1 MNNQRQDQTRHVS
14 VAFRTPS
21 EKFQSVAV
29 DGESGP
35 PLDQFG
41 QLVQRAEHQISDAA
55 APPALD
61 VMMVPPAM
69 PHLVPRLPFMEPHR
83 LDQSEFLEHGQIPI
97 HGDEIRRAMRLLQ
110 AFVHLRRGDRQG
122 ALPKNLQDR
131 HPGLG
136 ELLAARFQTLKHR
149 IAHSRSRQR
158 IVASDLHLPRS
169 AGVVNAVFLSGLT
182 HLATAA
188 EPVLRSAAVLID
200 THTHLDD
207 ARYDTDREAVL
218 TRAREAGV
226 NALVTI
232 GCDLAT
238 SRAAVVLAERYP
250 FVYAAIGVHPHEVK
264 HIGDGW
270 YDELRRLAQHPKIVA
285 YGEIGLDYHYNH
297 SAPKEQRHR
306 FREQIG
312 LARELKLPLVIH
324 TREAQADTI
333 AILREERASEVG
345 GVFHCFSGDAWLA
358 KDALDLGFYLSF
370 SGIITFQ
377 NATMLRDIAKTVPP
391 DRLLIET
398 DCPYLTPVPYRGK
411 RNEPAYV
418 ALVAKTLAEVR
429 TPSET
434 AEDIGRI
441 TAENA
446 RRLFRIS

>member
-1 MNNQRQDQTRHVS
+1 M
-14 VAFRTPS
+14 
-21 EKFQSVAV
+21 
-29 DGESGP
+29 
-35 PLDQFG
+35 
-41 QLVQRAEHQISDAA
+41 
-55 APPALD
+55 
-61 VMMVPPAM
+61 
-69 PHLVPRLPFMEPHR
+69 
-83 LDQSEFLEHGQIPI
+83 
-97 HGDEIRRAMRLLQ
+97 
-110 AFVHLRRGDRQG
+110 
-122 ALPKNLQDR
+122 
-131 HPGLG
+131 
-136 ELLAARFQTLKHR
+136 
-149 IAHSRSRQR
+149 
-158 IVASDLHLPRS
+158 
-169 AGVVNAVFLSGLT
+169 
-182 HLATAA
+182 
-188 EPVLRSAAVLID
+188 LRSAAVLID

-218 TRAREAGV
+218 TRAQEAGV

-270 YDELRRLAQHPKIVA
+270 YDELRRLAQHPKVVA

-297 SAPKEQRHR
+297 STPKEQRHR